1 MGQLINEYLSNKEF
15 KKRNRKRSKKW
26 QSRRTNIVLEFLR
39 YAEFKKIPRL
49 KDIDEAIYSAY
60 INRLHLS
67 THAENTIR
75 QYKNILKQDLL
86 SHFQP
91 TRSP

>member
-1 MGQLINEYLSNKEF
+1 MGQLINEYFENKEF
-15 KKRNRKRSKKW
+15 KKRSRKRSEKW
-26 QSRRTNIVLEFLR
+26 QTRRTNIVLEFLR

-60 INRLHLS
+60 INQLHRS
-67 THAENTIR
+67 SRSENTIR

-91 TRSP
+91 LK

>member
-1 MGQLINEYLSNKEF
+1 MGILEYEFLNNREF
-15 KKRNRKRSKKW
+15 KKRSRKRSSEW

-39 YAEFKKIPRL
+39 YAEIRNIKRL

-60 INRLHLS
+60 VNQLHQRTNS
-67 THAENTIR
+67 DNTIR

-91 TRSP
+91 TM